1 MKSFGMF
8 TDAGNA
14 KVAEIV
20 EWAIAN
26 RAEWTDVLPVLNNL
40 ATSDYSS
47 FGEAN
52 DTVVREMVYDACN
65 FTCDFYA

>member
-1 MKSFGMF
+1 MKYFGMF
-8 TDAGNA
+8 SDAGNA

-20 EWAIAN
+20 EWAIVN

-40 ATSDYSS
+40 ARSDYAA

-52 DTVVREMVYDACN
+52 DTAVREAVYDACN
-65 FTCDFYA
+65 FTCAFYA